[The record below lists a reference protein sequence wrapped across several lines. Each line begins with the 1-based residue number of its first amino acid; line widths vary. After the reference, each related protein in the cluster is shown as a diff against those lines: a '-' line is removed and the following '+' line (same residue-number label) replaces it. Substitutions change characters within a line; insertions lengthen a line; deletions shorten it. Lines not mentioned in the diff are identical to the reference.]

1 MASLSVCLSVCQS
14 FMAGHSSGE
23 ASLKGVLEQR
33 VIAYAQGDVLAD
45 IKEAVSNDSV
55 LKVCCDLW
63 N

>member
-1 MASLSVCLSVCQS
+1 
-14 FMAGHSSGE
+14 MAGHSSGE

-45 IKEAVSNDSV
+45 IEEAVSNDSV